1 MSTTPR
7 DERPFFVT
15 HAGRTLR
22 GHLRD
27 APGSVGLFLHGF
39 ASHAGGNKSLALA
52 RHAAERGYAWLRM
65 DLSGHGESDG
75 AFHDFRL
82 STQLADV
89 EAILAALPGRA
100 VLLVGSSMGGWLAV
114 LAALRH
120 PRQIRGLVLIA
131 PAFNF
136 IQTHFGTLPPAELAQ
151 WQRAGWRDFEDRHE
165 GTGYRLHHE
174 VLADAE
180 PFDVLAAP
188 VALACP
194 VILIHG
200 EHDESV
206 PLAMSEAFERHVQAP
221 YKELHVVAGGDHRLN
236 AGIPV
241 MCQAVDALWETCS

>member
-1 MSTTPR
+1 MSTLPE
-7 DERPFFVT
+7 ERPFVVT

-27 APGSVGLFLHGF
+27 APGPVGLFLHGF
-39 ASHAGGNKSLALA
+39 ASHAAGNKSLALA
-52 RHAAERGYAWLRM
+52 RHAAQRGYAWLRM

-75 AFHDFRL
+75 AFQDFRL
-82 STQLADV
+82 STLLADV
-89 EAILAALPGRA
+89 EAILASLSDRP

-114 LAALRH
+114 LAALRR
-120 PRQIRGLVLIA
+120 PRQVCGLVLIA

-136 IQTHFGTLPPAELAQ
+136 IQTHFGALPPAELAG
-151 WQRAGWRDFEDRHE
+151 WEHAGWRDFEDRYE
-165 GTGYRLHHE
+165 GVGYRLHHD
-174 VLADAE
+174 VLADAA

-194 VILIHG
+194 MILIHG

-206 PLAMSEAFERHVQAP
+206 PLALSEAFERHAQAP
-221 YKELHVVAGGDHRLN
+221 YKELHVIAGGDHRLN
-236 AGIPV
+236 AGIPL